1 MVVLECAGSIPT
13 AFMASGNSE
22 PIKTLVETITNK
34 LDVIANVSCNGVK
47 KAKALMNPAMERM
60 ILNQRPSINSF
71 LKNCF
76 VLDLS
81 IVPSAK
87 PRMTRTLA

>member
-22 PIKTLVETITNK
+22 PIKTLVATITNK

-47 KAKALMNPAMERM
+47 KAKALMNPAM
-60 ILNQRPSINSF
+60 
-71 LKNCF
+71 
-76 VLDLS
+76 
-81 IVPSAK
+81 
-87 PRMTRTLA
+87 